1 MRNEPSGAIGGKALS
16 ELEALVLRFLC
27 SHGPATSEQVR
38 EGLADQHPMKDA
50 TVRTILRRLEGKA
63 YATHEV
69 EGRTYVYRGLER
81 PENVGVNAI
90 RQLLDRFWGGSV
102 ERLLVGMVDQEVI
115 SPRDLTALAEKI
127 RQRQKKGSRS

>member
-1 MRNEPSGAIGGKALS
+1 MRNERSGVGSGAKALS
-16 ELEALVLRFLC
+16 GLEALVLRFLC

-38 EGLADQHPMKDA
+38 QGLAEAHEMKDA
-50 TVRTILRRLEGKA
+50 TVRTILRRLESKG
-63 YATHEV
+63 YAAHDV
-69 EGRTYVYRGLER
+69 EGRTYIYRGLER

-115 SPRDLTALAEKI
+115 SPCDLTELAAKI
-127 RQRQKKGSRS
+127 RERQKKGR